1 MYKSVVSASIQKI
14 EKDSVKILD
23 DDLAVEEPLEIQI
36 GYKENGISVTK
47 NISVTMRTPG
57 NDFELAAG
65 FLFTEGLISD
75 PQNIKEIK
83 YCSPLAKG
91 AKARNEVLID
101 LREGVKFDLSKLE
114 RHFYTSSSCGVC
126 GKSSIHAV
134 TVNNKFSS
142 PKKTESGPFVSA
154 ETIYSLPDK
163 LRSSQ
168 GLFASTGGI
177 HATGLFSA
185 SGELELLKEDVGRHN
200 AMDKMIGAS
209 LLAGKIPLS
218 DHIGMV
224 SGRASFELLQKASL
238 AGIPIVAAVGAPSSL
253 ALELAEEFN
262 ITLLGFVSQS
272 RFNIYHGG
280 WRIK

>member
-1 MYKSVVSASIQKI
+1 MHKSVVSASINKI
-14 EKDSVKILD
+14 DKDGVRKLD
-23 DDLAVEEPLEIQI
+23 DKLAVEEPLEIRI
-36 GYKENGISVTK
+36 GFEESGIKVTK

-65 FLFTEGLISD
+65 FLFTEGLINDRRS
-75 PQNIKEIK
+75 IKDIK
-83 YCSPLAKG
+83 YCNPLAKG
-91 AKARNEVLID
+91 AKARNEVQVD
-101 LREGVKFDLSKLE
+101 LQDGVKIDLSKLE

-134 TVNNKFSS
+134 KVNNKFSS

-163 LRSSQ
+163 LNSSQ
-168 GLFASTGGI
+168 SLFESTGGI
-177 HATGLFSA
+177 HATALFSVT
-185 SGELELLKEDVGRHN
+185 GELELLKEDVGRHN
-200 AMDKMIGAS
+200 AMDKVIGAS
-209 LLAGKIPLS
+209 LLLGKIPLS
-218 DHIGMV
+218 DYIGVV

-253 ALELAEEFN
+253 AFELAKEFN
-262 ITLLGFVSQS
+262 LTLLGFVSKS